1 MIEPKPEIV
10 EDDSQES
17 SFDKRKY
24 IIIYSSIFFLAPTAI
39 GVPLT
44 ITLRNGTYIE
54 SLYVIFGVISLLIGV
69 IRSWNRDSKNVRK
82 NHTIVED
89 KDTPQY
95 KAYRFQQMTSYIVG
109 FILLAV
115 SVAAFYIC
123 EAAGVYNPF

>member
-89 KDTPQY
+89 KES
-95 KAYRFQQMTSYIVG
+95 ASYRQFFFIQMTSYIVG
-109 FILLAV
+109 VILLGI
-115 SVAAFYIC
+115 SVGAFYIC
-123 EAAGVYNPF
+123 EAAGIFNPF